1 MTTFKTIRG
10 EATRRADD
18 ATAQMT
24 RQAQTWTTEAGRI
37 ASDPT
42 PVYAVVG
49 VTDAVVER
57 ARAAGETLA
66 RLRKQLSPLALSH
79 QVGRRAEGVTKQV
92 EAVPSAAFG
101 EAVERV
107 GQLQQGYQG
116 LATRGQ
122 GLVGRVRGQQTTKD
136 LMAQVDNAVM
146 QGRKLLTTARRG
158 ATETRTAARATVTT
172 GRRQAADV
180 TADAIAGEKMTTT
193 PASRTAAKP
202 APRKTLTRKPAARKS
217 ATSKSATSKSAT
229 SKSATSKSATSKS
242 ATTRAASKSAS
253 PKSTTKRAGAN
264 ATSKR
269 TSTKAASKRAA
280 TPAAGNRPGTSTSAS
295 SKPAT
300 RTAAKRT
307 ASTATSRTA
316 ETATAAKAAATS
328 VSKTAERATD
338 AATDTAAKVGN

>member
-180 TADAIAGEKMTTT
+180 TADAIAGEEMTTT
-193 PASRTAAKP
+193 PASRTAAKA
-202 APRKTLTRKPAARKS
+202 APRKTSTRKPAARKS

-229 SKSATSKSATSKS
+229 TKS

-338 AATDTAAKVGN
+338 AATDTAAKVGD

>member
-101 EAVERV
+101 GAVERV

-180 TADAIAGEKMTTT
+180 TADAIAGEEMTTT
-193 PASRTAAKP
+193 PASRTAAKA
-202 APRKTLTRKPAARKS
+202 APRKTSTRKPAARKS
-217 ATSKSATSKSAT
+217 ATSI
-229 SKSATSKSATSKS
+229 SATSKSATSKS

-338 AATDTAAKVGN
+338 AATDTAAKVGD

>member
-10 EATRRADD
+10 DATRRADD

-101 EAVERV
+101 GAVERV

-180 TADAIAGEKMTTT
+180 TADAIAGEEMTTA
-193 PASRTAAKP
+193 PASRTAAKA
-202 APRKTLTRKPAARKS
+202 APRKTSTRKPAVR
-217 ATSKSATSKSAT
+217 KSATSKSAT

-242 ATTRAASKSAS
+242 ATTRAGSKSAS

-269 TSTKAASKRAA
+269 TSTKAASERAA

-295 SKPAT
+295 SKPTT

-338 AATDTAAKVGN
+338 AATDTAAKVGD

>member
-180 TADAIAGEKMTTT
+180 TADAIAGEEMTTT
-193 PASRTAAKP
+193 PASRTAAKA
-202 APRKTLTRKPAARKS
+202 APRKTSTRKPAAR
-217 ATSKSATSKSAT
+217 
-229 SKSATSKSATSKS
+229 KSATSKSATSKS

-280 TPAAGNRPGTSTSAS
+280 TPAAGNGPGTSTSAS

-307 ASTATSRTA
+307 ASTVTSRTA

-338 AATDTAAKVGN
+338 AATDTAAKVGD

>member
-180 TADAIAGEKMTTT
+180 TADAIAGEEMTTT
-193 PASRTAAKP
+193 PASRTAAKA
-202 APRKTLTRKPAARKS
+202 APRKTSTRKPAAR
-217 ATSKSATSKSAT
+217 
-229 SKSATSKSATSKS
+229 KSATSKS

-338 AATDTAAKVGN
+338 AATDTAAKVGD

>member
-180 TADAIAGEKMTTT
+180 TADAIAGEEMTTT
-193 PASRTAAKP
+193 PASRTAAKA
-202 APRKTLTRKPAARKS
+202 APRKTSTRKPAAR
-217 ATSKSATSKSAT
+217 
-229 SKSATSKSATSKS
+229 KSATSKS

-280 TPAAGNRPGTSTSAS
+280 TPAAGNRPGT
-295 SKPAT
+295 

-328 VSKTAERATD
+328 VSKTAERAND
-338 AATDTAAKVGN
+338 AATDTAAKVGD

>member
-180 TADAIAGEKMTTT
+180 TADAIAGEEMTTT
-193 PASRTAAKP
+193 PASRTAAKA
-202 APRKTLTRKPAARKS
+202 APRKTSTRKPAAR
-217 ATSKSATSKSAT
+217 KSAT

-280 TPAAGNRPGTSTSAS
+280 TPAAGNRSGTSTSAS

-328 VSKTAERATD
+328 VSKTAERAAD
-338 AATDTAAKVGN
+338 AATDTAAKVGD

>member
-180 TADAIAGEKMTTT
+180 TADAIAGEEMTTT
-193 PASRTAAKP
+193 PASRTAAKA
-202 APRKTLTRKPAARKS
+202 APRKTLTRKPAAR
-217 ATSKSATSKSAT
+217 KSAT

-280 TPAAGNRPGTSTSAS
+280 TPAAGNRSGTSTSAS

-328 VSKTAERATD
+328 VSKTAERAAD
-338 AATDTAAKVGN
+338 AATDTAAKVGD

>member
-180 TADAIAGEKMTTT
+180 TADAIAGEEMTTT
-193 PASRTAAKP
+193 PASRTAAKA
-202 APRKTLTRKPAARKS
+202 APRKTSTRKPAPR
-217 ATSKSATSKSAT
+217 
-229 SKSATSKSATSKS
+229 KSATSKS

-338 AATDTAAKVGN
+338 AATDTAAKVGD

>member
-180 TADAIAGEKMTTT
+180 TADAIAGEEMTTT
-193 PASRTAAKP
+193 PASRTAAKA
-202 APRKTLTRKPAARKS
+202 APRKTSTRKPAARKS

-229 SKSATSKSATSKS
+229 TKS
-242 ATTRAASKSAS
+242 ATTKSATTKSATTGAASKSAS

-264 ATSKR
+264 AT
-269 TSTKAASKRAA
+269 SKRAA